1 MPYFFIIMK
10 NILIKILSYGI
21 LISII
26 LFYVNRVN
34 ILNKDLSNAVNNVKA
49 YETENSNLKE
59 SNQTFKLTIQNMK
72 KSQDSLMLKMR
83 QVANENGI
91 KDKEIKSLQYQLE
104 HFKKVDT
111 IRLTDTIFRY
121 KGFILDTCMQDKWN
135 STCLH
140 LEYPNLISIINEYN
154 NEKYIILDSHKE
166 PIKDRK
172 WFLPRWFTKKHIV
185 VEVTVVDEN
194 PYVTTKKQRFIEII
208 D

>member
-10 NILIKILSYGI
+10 NILIKILSYGV
-21 LISII
+21 LIFII
-26 LFYVNRVN
+26 VFYINKVNT
-34 ILNKDLSNAVNNVKA
+34 LNKDLSNAVNNVKA

-59 SNQTFKLTIQNMK
+59 TNQTFRLTIQNMK
-72 KSQDSLMLKMR
+72 KSQDSLMLKMK
-83 QVANENGI
+83 QVANENGV

-111 IRLTDTIFRY
+111 IRLTDTIFKY
-121 KGFILDTCMQDKWN
+121 KNFMLDTCLTDKWN

-140 LEYPNLISIINEYN
+140 LEYPNLISVISEYN
-154 NEKYIILDSHKE
+154 NEKYVILDSHKE

-194 PYVTTKKQRFIEII
+194 PYVTTKKQRFVEII

>member
-1 MPYFFIIMK
+1 MPYFFITMK
-10 NILIKILSYGI
+10 NILIKILSYGV
-21 LISII
+21 LIFII
-26 LFYVNRVN
+26 IFYINKVNT
-34 ILNKDLSNAVNNVKA
+34 LNKDLSNAVNNVKA

-59 SNQTFKLTIQNMK
+59 TNQTFRLTIQNMK
-72 KSQDSLMLKMR
+72 KSQDSLMLKMK

-121 KGFILDTCMQDKWN
+121 KNFMLDTCLTDKWN

-140 LEYPNLISIINEYN
+140 LEYPNLISVISEYN

-172 WFLPRWFTKKHIV
+172 WFLPRWFTKKHTV

-194 PYVTTKKQRFIEII
+194 PYVTTKKQRFVEII

>member
-10 NILIKILSYGI
+10 NILIKILSYGV
-21 LISII
+21 LIFII
-26 LFYVNRVN
+26 VFYINKVNT
-34 ILNKDLSNAVNNVKA
+34 LNRDLSNAVNNVKA

-59 SNQTFKLTIQNMK
+59 SNQTFRLTIQNMK
-72 KSQDSLMLKMR
+72 KSQDSLMLKMK

-121 KGFILDTCMQDKWN
+121 KNFMLDTCLTDKWN

-140 LEYPNLISIINEYN
+140 LEYPNLISVISEYN
-154 NEKYIILDSHKE
+154 NEKYVILDSHKE

-194 PYVTTKKQRFIEII
+194 PYVTTKKQRFVEII

>member
-1 MPYFFIIMK
+1 MPYFFITMK
-10 NILIKILSYGI
+10 NILIKILSYGV
-21 LISII
+21 LIFII
-26 LFYVNRVN
+26 VFYVNKVN
-34 ILNKDLSNAVNNVKA
+34 TLNKDLSNAVNNVKA

-59 SNQTFKLTIQNMK
+59 TNQTFRLTIQNMK
-72 KSQDSLMLKMR
+72 KSQDSLMLKMK

-121 KGFILDTCMQDKWN
+121 KNFMLDTCLTDKWN

-140 LEYPNLISIINEYN
+140 LEYPNLISVISEYN
-154 NEKYIILDSHKE
+154 NEKYIILDSHKK

-194 PYVTTKKQRFIEII
+194 PYVTTKKQRFVEII

>member
-1 MPYFFIIMK
+1 MK
-10 NILIKILSYGI
+10 NILIKILSYGV
-21 LISII
+21 LIFII
-26 LFYVNRVN
+26 VFYINKVNT
-34 ILNKDLSNAVNNVKA
+34 LNKDLSNAVNNVKA
-49 YETENSNLKE
+49 YETENSNLRE
-59 SNQTFKLTIQNMK
+59 NNQTFRLTIQNMK
-72 KSQDSLMLKMR
+72 KSQDSLMLKMK

-121 KGFILDTCMQDKWN
+121 KNFMLDTCLTDKWN

-140 LEYPNLISIINEYN
+140 LEYPNLISVISEYN
-154 NEKYIILDSHKE
+154 NEKYVILDSHKE

-194 PYVTTKKQRFIEII
+194 PYVTTKKQRFVEII

>member
-49 YETENSNLKE
+49 YEAENSNLRE
-59 SNQTFKLTIQNMK
+59 NNQTFKLTIQNMK
-72 KSQDSLMLKMR
+72 KSQDSLMLKMK

-104 HFKKVDT
+104 HFKKTDT
-111 IRLTDTIFRY
+111 VRLVDTIFRD
-121 KGFILDTCMQDKWN
+121 KGFILDTCMIDKWN

-140 LEYPNLISIINEYN
+140 LEYPNLISITNEYN

-172 WFLPRWFTKKHIV
+172 WFLPRWFTKKHTV

-194 PYVTTKKQRFIEII
+194 PYVTTKEQRFVEII

>member
-1 MPYFFIIMK
+1 MK

-26 LFYVNRVN
+26 LFYINRVN

-49 YETENSNLKE
+49 YEAENSNLKE
-59 SNQTFKLTIQNMK
+59 NNQTFKLTIQSMK
-72 KSQDSLMLKMR
+72 KSQDSLMLKMK

-111 IRLTDTIFRY
+111 IRLVDTIFRY
-121 KGFILDTCMQDKWN
+121 KGFILDTCMVDKWN

-140 LEYPNLISIINEYN
+140 LEYPNLISIVNEYN
-154 NEKYIILDSHKE
+154 NEKYIVLDSHKE

-172 WFLPRWFTKKHIV
+172 WFLPRWFTKKHTV

>member
-1 MPYFFIIMK
+1 MPYFFISMK

-49 YETENSNLKE
+49 YEAENSNLKE
-59 SNQTFKLTIQNMK
+59 NNQVFKLTIQNMK
-72 KSQDSLMLKMR
+72 KSQDSLMLKMK

-111 IRLTDTIFRY
+111 IRLVDTIFRD
-121 KGFILDTCMQDKWN
+121 KGFILDTCMIDKWN

-140 LEYPNLISIINEYN
+140 LEYPNLISIVNEYN

-172 WFLPRWFTKKHIV
+172 WFFPRWFTKKHTV